1 MSMFT
6 KRSHLALFASAVLV
20 GSVTAGAQTYRGG
33 IGGTVVDA
41 SGAAIPQAKIVLK
54 NTETGETRTTNSTQA
69 GTYVFQDLQLGTY
82 AVTISAPG
90 FGDLTLNKIDVNP
103 GAVTP
108 ANGKLSVG
116 TSEVVVDV
124 AADTTSEIQTL
135 SSANNAVVG
144 SKAVSEIPLNGR
156 DFTQLRQLAVGYNAS
171 GSLNGSRSNQLNY
184 QIDGTDNN
192 DIWQGGTAANQG
204 GVGPIAGVT
213 LPIEA
218 IDQFSIQSSG
228 NAESGHSAGGLVS
241 LGLKTGTNNFHGS
254 AYFYGRSEFFAAN
267 DFFAKTGARKTKTR
281 NQQFGGSIGGPIF
294 KDKLFFF
301 TNYERQ
307 AYGIQLSSNSLTE
320 PGAAYVSMASG
331 ILARH
336 GVTAVNPLSTNLLQA
351 LWAGGN
357 ASGLAANTSNYV
369 ETHQRHGYSD
379 NFVGN
384 LNYIL
389 SPKQTLRLQAFIGTG
404 RQAEPANSTS
414 TYWYYQV
421 APDITQSFSLSDNWA
436 PTDRLSNQIII
447 ATGIFNQTFN
457 DLRHDFNMPGLGLNT
472 GVTSPSLFGAPS
484 ITLGSFDTV
493 GVTQPLGRKDYTGH
507 ITDSA
512 TWVKGRHQIRFG
524 GEVRRSYIDL
534 QYQSGVRGNFTF
546 NGFASR
552 TATLGAGQ
560 SAWSNS
566 ATQAQLC
573 GTPGATVAANCKD
586 ANGNL
591 IDDYSATLNSAGA
604 HAEVL
609 ALADFMN
616 GTYSAGSFVQG
627 NLRRDLYRNDL
638 TFFLQDQFKASPKLV
653 LNFGVRHDYFGALS
667 TTGPMSIYRPGATGS
682 DANGLIGVGIPGKP
696 STYNPSK
703 LNFSPRVGF
712 AYTTSDKLVVRGSY
726 GIYFDSAPFNG
737 FGNNSA
743 STFSGITSTGL
754 QTNPYGGVQNVSLG
768 VGSWQTN
775 QYVWASAAGASNY
788 GLFSISPNLKTAYA
802 QNFNLGMEYQV
813 SRSAVVT
820 LGYVGSTGTHL
831 YGLRD
836 ANQAGYWSASAP
848 GNTGGVTST
857 GALVAATTTANACA
871 NSTNIS
877 NQSCLLQRR
886 PSFLSKSIANFANVG
901 AVAEAASN
909 NSSNFNSL
917 QATIKSNNWHHL
929 TSQLSWTYGHSLDN
943 GSGFRSTGPTDSNN
957 LSLDYGNAAFDIRHS
972 LNGYLVWEVP
982 QFTQHLAPLT
992 AGWQT
997 TLNAQLHTSAPIN
1010 IASGD
1015 YTGIGMNKD
1024 RVSYNGGSYKTGSR
1038 SIVTNPDGSKYIQYW
1053 SAAAVAGGANA
1064 VLQTPAIGTHGN
1076 VGRDFFRGP
1085 GFYVLDA
1092 ALAKNTTIY
1101 ENVKFQFRAD
1111 LFNLFNIL
1119 NPNTPTT
1126 GLTSSQFG
1134 RITGA
1139 PTGISSGAPFNV
1151 QFAGKIIF

>member
-135 SSANNAVVG
+135 STANNAVIG

-156 DFTQLRQLAVGYNAS
+156 SFTSLLTLAPGYNAN
-171 GSLNGSRSNQLNY
+171 GSLNGARSNQLNY

-228 NAESGHSAGGLVS
+228 NAEEGHSAGGLVS
-241 LGLKTGTNNFHGS
+241 LGLKTGTNSFHGS

-281 NQQFGGSIGGPIF
+281 NQQFGGSIGGPVF

-320 PGAAYVSMASG
+320 PGAAYVTQATQL
-331 ILARH
+331 LARH
-336 GVTAVNPLSTNLLQA
+336 GVNTVNPLSVNLLQA

-357 ASGLAANTSNYV
+357 APGLAANVSNYV
-369 ETHQRHGYSD
+369 ESHQRHGYSD

-389 SPKQTLRLQAFIGTG
+389 SPKQTIRLQAFVGTG
-404 RQAEPANSTS
+404 RQAEPANTTS

-447 ATGIFNQTFN
+447 ATGVFNQTFN

-472 GVTSPSLFGAPS
+472 GVTNPSLFGAPS
-484 ITLGSFDTV
+484 ITMGSFDTV

-507 ITDSA
+507 ITDAA
-512 TWVKGRHQIRFG
+512 TWVKGAHQIRFG
-524 GEVRRSYIDL
+524 GEFRRSYIDL

-546 NGFASR
+546 NGYASQN
-552 TATLGAGQ
+552 TTLAPGTSG
-560 SAWSNS
+560 WSSNKNV
-566 ATQAQLC
+566 AQVC
-573 GTPGATVAANCKD
+573 GGPGTVNADCGGVND
-586 ANGNL
+586 ANYIG
-591 IDDYSATLNSAGA
+591 T
-604 HAEVL
+604 HTEVL
-609 ALADFMN
+609 ALADFLA
-616 GTYSAGSFVQG
+616 GTYFSGSFIQG
-627 NLRRDLYRNDL
+627 NLRRDLYRTDL
-638 TFFLQDQFKASPKLV
+638 AFFLQDQFKATPKLV
-653 LNFGVRHDYFGALS
+653 LNYGVRYDYFGALS
-667 TTGPMSIYRPGATGS
+667 STGPLSIWRPGASGA
-682 DANGLIGVGIPGKP
+682 DANGLIRVGTPGSP
-696 STYNPSK
+696 STYSPSK
-703 LNFSPRVGF
+703 VNFSPRVGI
-712 AYTTSDKLVVRGSY
+712 AYTVSDKMVVRGSY
-726 GIYFDSAPFNG
+726 GIYFDAPPFNG
-737 FGNNSA
+737 FGNNGSIA
-743 STFSGITSTGL
+743 TGSTATGL
-754 QTNPYGGVQNVSLG
+754 QANPFGGVQNVSLG
-768 VGSWQTN
+768 VGTWQTN

-788 GLFSISPNLKTAYA
+788 GLFSVNPNLKTAYA
-802 QNFNLGMEYQV
+802 QTFNLGTEYQL
-813 SRSAVVT
+813 SRNTVVT
-820 LGYVGSTGTHL
+820 LGYAGSTGTHL

-836 ANQAGYWSASAP
+836 ANQAAAGVGTSA
-848 GNTGGVTST
+848 T
-857 GALVAATTTANACA
+857 AL
-871 NSTNIS
+871 IP
-877 NQSCLLQRR
+877 RR
-886 PSFLSKSIANFANVG
+886 PCYINKCVANYASIGPVQE
-901 AVAEAASN
+901 VASWG
-909 NSSNFNSL
+909 SSNFNSL

-943 GSGFRSTGPTDSNN
+943 GSGFRSTGPIDSNN
-957 LSLDYGNAAFDIRHS
+957 LGLDYGPATFDIRHT
-972 LNGYLVWEVP
+972 LNGYLVWEAP
-982 QFTQHLAPLT
+982 QFTKHLAPLT

-1010 IASGD
+1010 ITVGD
-1015 YTGIGMNKD
+1015 NTGLGMNNKD
-1024 RVSYNGGSYKTGSR
+1024 RVNYNGGVYKTGSR
-1038 SIVTNPDGSKYIQYW
+1038 SILTNTDGSKYIQYW
-1053 SAAAVAGGANA
+1053 AAAAANT
-1064 VLQTPAIGTHGN
+1064 VISVPGYGSHGN

-1085 GFYVLDA
+1085 GFYVIDA

-1126 GLTSSQFG
+1126 SPTSSQFG

>member
-6 KRSHLALFASAVLV
+6 KRPHLALFASAVLV
-20 GSVTAGAQTYRGG
+20 SSVTAGAQTYRGG

-82 AVTISAPG
+82 AVTISAAG

-116 TSEVVVDV
+116 SSEVVVDV

-135 SSANNAVVG
+135 STANNAVIG
-144 SKAVSEIPLNGR
+144 SKAVAEIPLNGR
-156 DFTQLRQLAVGYNAS
+156 SFISLLTLAPGYNAN
-171 GSLNGSRSNQLNY
+171 GSLNGSRSNQINY

-228 NAESGHSAGGLVS
+228 SAESGHSAGGLVS
-241 LGLKTGTNNFHGS
+241 LGLKTGTNSFHGS

-281 NQQFGGSIGGPIF
+281 NQQFGGSIGGPVF

-320 PGAAYVSMASG
+320 PGAAYVTQATQL
-331 ILARH
+331 LARH
-336 GVTAVNPLSTNLLQA
+336 GINTVNPLSVNLLQA

-357 ASGLAANTSNYV
+357 APGLAANVSNYV

-389 SPKQTLRLQAFIGTG
+389 SPKQTIRLQAFVGTG
-404 RQAEPANSTS
+404 RQAEPANTTS

-436 PTDRLSNQIII
+436 PTDRLSNQVII

-472 GVTSPSLFGAPS
+472 GVTNPALFGAPS
-484 ITLGSFDTV
+484 ITLGSTFDTV

-507 ITDSA
+507 ITDTA
-512 TWVKGRHQIRFG
+512 TWVKGAHQIRFG
-524 GEVRRSYIDL
+524 GEFRRSYIDL

-546 NGFASR
+546 NGYASQN
-552 TATLGAGQ
+552 TTLGPGV
-560 SAWSNS
+560 SGWSSNKNV
-566 ATQAQLC
+566 AQVC
-573 GTPGATVAANCKD
+573 GGPGTVNADCGGVND
-586 ANGNL
+586 AQYIG
-591 IDDYSATLNSAGA
+591 T
-604 HAEVL
+604 HTEVL
-609 ALADFMN
+609 ALADFLN
-616 GTYSAGSFVQG
+616 GTYFSGSFVQG
-627 NLRRDLYRNDL
+627 TLRRDLYRTDL
-638 TFFLQDQFKASPKLV
+638 TFFLQDQFKASSKLV
-653 LNFGVRHDYFGALS
+653 LNYGVRYDYFGALS
-667 TTGPMSIYRPGATGS
+667 STGPLSIWRPGATGA
-682 DANGLIGVGIPGKP
+682 DANGLIKVGTPGNP
-696 STYNPSK
+696 STYSPSK
-703 LNFSPRVGF
+703 VNFSPRVGVAF
-712 AYTTSDKLVVRGSY
+712 TPTDKLVLRASY
-726 GIYFDSAPFNG
+726 GIYFDAPPFNG
-737 FGNNSA
+737 FGNNGSIA
-743 STFSGITSTGL
+743 TGSTATGL
-754 QTNPYGGVQNVSLG
+754 QANPFGGVQNVSLG
-768 VGSWQTN
+768 VGTWQTN

-788 GLFSISPNLKTAYA
+788 GLFSVNPNLKTAYS
-802 QNFNLGMEYQV
+802 QNFNLGTEYQL
-813 SRSAVVT
+813 SRNTVVT

-836 ANQAGYWSASAP
+836 ANQAAP
-848 GNTGGVTST
+848 GVGTSAT
-857 GALVAATTTANACA
+857 AL
-871 NSTNIS
+871 IP
-877 NQSCLLQRR
+877 RR
-886 PSFLSKSIANFANVG
+886 PCYINKCVANYASIGPVQE
-901 AVAEAASN
+901 VASWGASN
-909 NSSNFNSL
+909 YNSL

-943 GSGFRSTGPTDSNN
+943 GSGFRSTGPIDSNN
-957 LSLDYGNAAFDIRHS
+957 LGLDYGNATFDIRHT

-1010 IASGD
+1010 ITVGD
-1015 YTGIGMNKD
+1015 NTGLGMNNKD
-1024 RVSYNGGSYKTGSR
+1024 RVNYNGGVYKTGSR
-1038 SIVTNPDGSKYIQYW
+1038 SIQTNSDGSKYIQYW
-1053 SAAAVAGGANA
+1053 AAAAANT
-1064 VLQTPAIGTHGN
+1064 VISVPTYGSHGN
-1076 VGRDFFRGP
+1076 VGRDYFRGP
-1085 GFYVLDA
+1085 GFYVIDA

-1119 NPNTPTT
+1119 NPSTPTT
-1126 GLTSSQFG
+1126 SPTSSQFG
-1134 RITGA
+1134 RITSA

>member
-1 MSMFT
+1 MYI

-41 SGAAIPQAKIVLK
+41 TGAAIPKAKVVLK
-54 NTETGETRTTNSTQA
+54 NSETGETRQTDTTVA

-82 AVTISAPG
+82 TVTISASG

-116 TSEVVVDV
+116 GSEVVIDV
-124 AADTTSEIQTL
+124 AADTTSQIQTL
-135 SSANNAVVG
+135 SSANNAVIG
-144 SKAVSEIPLNGR
+144 SKAVAEIPLNGR
-156 DFTQLRQLAVGYNAS
+156 SFTNLLQLAPGYNAN
-171 GSLNGSRSNQLNY
+171 GSLNGARSNQLNY

-228 NAESGHSAGGLVS
+228 NAEVGHSAGGLVS
-241 LGLKTGTNNFHGS
+241 LGLKTGTNSFHGS

-320 PGAAYVSMASG
+320 PGAAYVTQATQL
-331 ILARH
+331 LARH
-336 GVTAVNPLSTNLLQA
+336 GVNTVNPLSLTLLQN

-357 ASGLAANTSNYV
+357 APGLAANVSNYV

-379 NFVGN
+379 NFVAN

-389 SPKQTLRLQAFIGTG
+389 SPKQTIRLQAFVGTG
-404 RQAEPANSTS
+404 RQAEPANTTS
-414 TYWYYQV
+414 TYSYYQV
-421 APDITQSFSLSDNWA
+421 APDITQSFSLSHNWA
-436 PTDRLSNQIII
+436 PTERLSNQLII
-447 ATGIFNQTFN
+447 ATGVFNQTFN
-457 DLRHDFNMPGLGLNT
+457 DLNHSFNMPGLGLNT
-472 GVTSPSLFGAPS
+472 GVTNASLFGAPT
-484 ITLGSFDTV
+484 ITINPTSTGACSTGGFDCV
-493 GVTQPLGRKDYTGH
+493 GATQPLGRKDYTGH
-507 ITDSA
+507 ITDAA
-512 TWVKGRHQIRFG
+512 TWVKGAHQIRFG
-524 GEVRRSYIDL
+524 GEFRRSYIDL
-534 QYQSGVRGNFTF
+534 QYQSGVRGTF
-546 NGFASR
+546 AFSGYSSQN
-552 TATLGAGQ
+552 TTLGTGVSGW
-560 SAWSNS
+560 SASKN
-566 ATQAQLC
+566 TAQVC
-573 GTPGATVAANCKD
+573 GTPNATATANCGGV
-586 ANGNL
+586 N
-591 IDDYSATLNSAGA
+591 DYNYIGTHN
-604 HAEVL
+604 EVL
-609 ALADFMN
+609 ALADFLN
-616 GTYSAGSFVQG
+616 GTYFSGSFIQG
-627 NLRRDLYRNDL
+627 NLRRDLYRTDL
-638 TFFLQDQFKASPKLV
+638 AFFLQDQFKATSKLV
-653 LNFGVRHDYFGALS
+653 LNYGIRYDYFGALS
-667 TTGPMSIYRPGATGS
+667 STGPLSIWRPGASGA
-682 DANGLIGVGIPGKP
+682 DANGLIKVGTPGSP
-696 STYNPSK
+696 STYTPSK
-703 LNFSPRVGF
+703 VNFSPRVGI
-712 AYTTSDKLVVRGSY
+712 AYTATDKLVVRGSY
-726 GIYFDSAPFNG
+726 GLYFDAAPFNG
-737 FGNNSA
+737 FGNNGSIA
-743 STFSGITSTGL
+743 TGSTATGL
-754 QTNPYGGVQNVSLG
+754 QANPFGGVQNVSLG
-768 VGSWQTN
+768 VGTWQTN
-775 QYVWASAAGASNY
+775 QYVWGAAGGLSNY
-788 GLFSISPNLKTAYA
+788 GLFSVNPNLKTAYA
-802 QNFNLGMEYQV
+802 QTFNLGTEYQL
-813 SRSAVVT
+813 SRNTVVT
-820 LGYVGSTGTHL
+820 LGYAGSTGTHL

-836 ANQAGYWSASAP
+836 ANQAAP
-848 GNTGGVTST
+848 GTGIT
-857 GALVAATTTANACA
+857 ATTL
-871 NSTNIS
+871 IP
-877 NQSCLLQRR
+877 RR
-886 PSFLSKSIANFANVG
+886 PCYINKCVANYASIGPVQE
-901 AVAEAASN
+901 VASWG
-909 NSSNFNSL
+909 SSNFNSL

-943 GSGFRSTGPTDSNN
+943 GSGFRSTGPMDSNN
-957 LSLDYGNAAFDIRHS
+957 LGLDYGNATFDIRHT
-972 LNGYLVWEVP
+972 LNGYLVWEAP
-982 QFTQHLAPLT
+982 QFTKHLAPLT

-997 TLNAQLHTSAPIN
+997 TLNAQLHSSAPIN
-1010 IASGD
+1010 ITVGD
-1015 YTGIGMNKD
+1015 NTGLGMSKD
-1024 RVSYNGGSYKTGSR
+1024 RVNYNGGSYKTGSR
-1038 SIVTNPDGSKYIQYW
+1038 SIQTNSDGSKYIQYW
-1053 SAAAVAGGANA
+1053 APSAVAGGANA
-1064 VLQTPAIGTHGN
+1064 VLQTPAFGSHGN

-1085 GFYVLDA
+1085 GFYVIDA

>member
-108 ANGKLSVG
+108 ANGKMSVG

-135 SSANNAVVG
+135 SSANNAVIG

-156 DFTQLRQLAVGYNAS
+156 SFTSLLTLAPGYNAN
-171 GSLNGSRSNQLNY
+171 GSLNGARSNQINY

-228 NAESGHSAGGLVS
+228 NAEVGHSAGGLVS
-241 LGLKTGTNNFHGS
+241 LGLKTGTNSFHGS

-281 NQQFGGSIGGPIF
+281 NQQFGGSIGGPVF

-320 PGAAYVSMASG
+320 PGAAYVTQATQL
-331 ILARH
+331 LARH
-336 GVTAVNPLSTNLLQA
+336 GVNSVNPLSVNLLQN

-357 ASGLAANTSNYV
+357 AAGLAANTNNYV

-389 SPKQTLRLQAFIGTG
+389 SPKQTIRLQAFVGTG

-436 PTDRLSNQIII
+436 PTDRLSNQVII

-472 GVTSPSLFGAPS
+472 GVTSPALFGAPS
-484 ITLGSFDTV
+484 ITMGSFDTV

-507 ITDSA
+507 ITDAA
-512 TWVKGRHQIRFG
+512 TWVKGAHQIRFG
-524 GEVRRSYIDL
+524 GEFRRSYIDL

-546 NGFASR
+546 NGYASQN
-552 TATLGAGQ
+552 TTLGAGVTG
-560 SAWSNS
+560 WSS
-566 ATQAQLC
+566 SKTTAQVC
-573 GTPGATVAANCKD
+573 GTPNATATASCGGVN
-586 ANGNL
+586 
-591 IDDYSATLNSAGA
+591 DYSYIGSHN
-604 HAEVL
+604 EVL
-609 ALADFMN
+609 ALADFLN
-616 GTYSAGSFVQG
+616 GSYFSGSFVQG
-627 NLRRDLYRNDL
+627 NLRRDLYRTDL
-638 TFFLQDQFKASPKLV
+638 SFFLQDQFKATSKLV
-653 LNFGVRHDYFGALS
+653 LNYGVRYDYFGALS
-667 TTGPMSIYRPGATGS
+667 STGPLSIWRPGASGA
-682 DANGLIGVGIPGKP
+682 DANGLIRVGTPGSP
-696 STYNPSK
+696 STYSPSK
-703 LNFSPRVGF
+703 INFSPRVGI
-712 AYTTSDKLVVRGSY
+712 AYTATDKLVIRGGY
-726 GIYFDSAPFNG
+726 GLYFDAPPFNG
-737 FGNNSA
+737 FGNNGSIA
-743 STFSGITSTGL
+743 TGSTATGL
-754 QTNPYGGVQNVSLG
+754 QANPFGGVQNVSLG
-768 VGSWQTN
+768 VGTWQTN

-788 GLFSISPNLKTAYA
+788 GLFSINPNLKTAYS
-802 QNFNLGMEYQV
+802 QTFNLGTEYQL
-813 SRSAVVT
+813 SRNTVVT
-820 LGYVGSTGTHL
+820 LGYAGSTGTHL

-836 ANQAGYWSASAP
+836 ANQAAP
-848 GNTGGVTST
+848 GVGTSAT
-857 GALVAATTTANACA
+857 AL
-871 NSTNIS
+871 IP
-877 NQSCLLQRR
+877 RR
-886 PSFLSKSIANFANVG
+886 PCYINKCVANYASIGPVQEVASWG
-901 AVAEAASN
+901 A
-909 NSSNFNSL
+909 SNFNSL

-943 GSGFRSTGPTDSNN
+943 GSGFRSTGPIDSNN
-957 LSLDYGNAAFDIRHS
+957 LGLDYGNATFDIRHT
-972 LNGYLVWEVP
+972 LNGYLVWEAP
-982 QFTQHLAPLT
+982 QFTKHLAPLT

-1010 IASGD
+1010 ITVGD
-1015 YTGIGMNKD
+1015 NTGLGMNNKD
-1024 RVSYNGGSYKTGSR
+1024 RVNYNGGVYKTGSR
-1038 SIVTNPDGSKYIQYW
+1038 NIQTNPDGSKFIQYW
-1053 SAAAVAGGANA
+1053 ATAAANSVISVPTYGS
-1064 VLQTPAIGTHGN
+1064 HGN

-1085 GFYVLDA
+1085 GFYVVDA

-1126 GLTSSQFG
+1126 SVSSNTFG
-1134 RITGA
+1134 QISGA